1 MKEIRWAV
9 LVPFCMAIFG
19 AHTAEAAQYT
29 VLAGGVKNGGTV
41 SGRVIFKGTPP
52 PPKVLKV
59 DEDVA
64 ACGPDR
70 PSDALLV
77 SKGGGIKNAVL
88 SIEDIQSGKK
98 WDFPEEFVYDQ
109 KKCAFAPRVL
119 LIKPKSKG
127 VVLNSD
133 PVGHNFHTVSKGV
146 YNVNKKIK
154 ADAKMAVAE
163 DKIRGSGIIRAKC
176 DIHSW
181 MEGWWIV
188 AETPYTVL
196 SDENG
201 NFSIKDIPPGT
212 YKLKIWHEK
221 LGESEQSVVVE
232 AGKTAEISVNLKL

>member
-1 MKEIRWAV
+1 MKQVRWAILIPICLFILGV
-9 LVPFCMAIFG
+9 NA
-19 AHTAEAAQYT
+19 AEAAEYAVQ
-29 VLAGGVKNGGTV
+29 AGGVKNGGTV
-41 SGRVIFKGTPP
+41 YGRVIFKGTPP
-52 PPKVLKV
+52 PPKMMKV

-64 ACGPDR
+64 TCGPDR
-70 PSDALLV
+70 PSEALLV
-77 SKGGGIKNAVL
+77 SKSGGIKNVVL
-88 SIEDIQSGKK
+88 SIEGIQSGKK
-98 WDFPEEFVYDQ
+98 WDFPKEFVYDQ
-109 KKCAFAPRVL
+109 KKCRFVPRVL

-133 PVGHNFHTVSKGV
+133 PVGHNFHTVSKGI

-154 ADAKMAVAE
+154 ADAKMVVAE
-163 DKIRGSGIIRAKC
+163 DKIRRSGTVRAKC

-181 MEGWWIV
+181 MEGWWVV

-221 LGESEQSVVVE
+221 LGESQQPVVIE
-232 AGKTAEISVNLKL
+232 TGKTTELSINLKL